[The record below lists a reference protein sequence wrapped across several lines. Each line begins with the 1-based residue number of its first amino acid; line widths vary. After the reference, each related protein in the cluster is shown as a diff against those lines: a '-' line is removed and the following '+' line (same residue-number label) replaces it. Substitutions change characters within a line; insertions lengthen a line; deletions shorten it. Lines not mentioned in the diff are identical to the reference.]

1 MISDLLIAYR
11 GLVPV
16 AFLLTALGCAGVGY
30 LLLRSGRRGTRIAW
44 SLTASSLLPVA
55 ALTLLPSL
63 NSQVSG
69 DVCTVQFD
77 YPTFGRVELA
87 ANIALFVPLAFFATL
102 ATRRPLV
109 VALAGSGL
117 SAAIEALQA
126 LLPAIGRA
134 CDTNDW
140 MMNTIGTVIG
150 VLLAGGTAAV
160 ATRVGAGKAD
170 DPGRQPGW

>member
-1 MISDLLIAYR
+1 MLVAYR
-11 GLVPV
+11 GLVPL
-16 AFLLTALGCAGVGY
+16 ALLLTAVGCVGVGY
-30 LLLRSGRRGTRIAW
+30 LLLRSGRRGTQIAW
-44 SLTASSLLPVA
+44 SLTVLSLLPVA

-69 DVCTVQFD
+69 TICTVQFD

-87 ANIALFVPLAFFATL
+87 ANVALFVPLAFFATL
-102 ATRRPLV
+102 ATRRPLLV
-109 VALAGSGL
+109 VVAGSGL

-126 LLPAIGRA
+126 LVPAIGRA

-140 MMNTIGTVIG
+140 LMNTIGTVIG

-160 ATRVGAGKAD
+160 ASRPGAGTAD
-170 DPGRQPGW
+170 DPGRQPGR